1 MFLLSV
7 SKKDIEMIL
16 FINNYLLLLSLST
29 IKDHRVKGRQIGEA
43 SFKIHSY
50 LQVTLKYL
58 KAFS

>member
-16 FINNYLLLLSLST
+16 FINNYLLLLST
-29 IKDHRVKGRQIGEA
+29 IKDHRVKGRQIGET
-43 SFKIHSY
+43 SFKTHSY

>member
-16 FINNYLLLLSLST
+16 FINNYLLLLST